1 MNRVIPLF
9 LFFIISSC
17 SSVPL
22 STIARMSTFDSQDF
36 AALNPDELRVKVTL
50 PRGFEV
56 DAETSWL
63 GIDIISPAGQHHG
76 VFELNQESVQSE
88 NTSEGFFSEPEQVV
102 IYLLS
107 LSSSSRAKFSD
118 LQQFISKA
126 TAEDTTIRVVP
137 KLASYPPDATS
148 VKVSVDL
155 LLYQSQGFLTL
166 VDAARL
172 PLGKL
177 VKSKEN

>member
-1 MNRVIPLF
+1 
-9 LFFIISSC
+9 
-17 SSVPL
+17 
-22 STIARMSTFDSQDF
+22 MSTFDAQDF
-36 AALNPDELRVKVTL
+36 AALSPDELRVKVTL
-50 PRGFEV
+50 PKGFEL
-56 DAETSWL
+56 DAELSWL
-63 GIDIISPAGQHHG
+63 GIDINSPAGQHHG
-76 VFELNQESVQSE
+76 VFTLNQESVQSE
-88 NTSEGFFSEPEQVV
+88 TTSAGFFSEPEQAV

-107 LSSSSRAKFSD
+107 LASSSRVKFSD

-126 TAEDTTIRVVP
+126 TAEDIAIRVVP

-177 VKSKEN
+177 AKSEEN

>member
-1 MNRVIPLF
+1 
-9 LFFIISSC
+9 
-17 SSVPL
+17 
-22 STIARMSTFDSQDF
+22 
-36 AALNPDELRVKVTL
+36 
-50 PRGFEV
+50 
-56 DAETSWL
+56 
-63 GIDIISPAGQHHG
+63 
-76 VFELNQESVQSE
+76 VQSE
-88 NTSEGFFSEPEQVV
+88 NTSAGFFSEPEQVV

-107 LSSSSRAKFSD
+107 LASSSRVKFSD
-118 LQQFISKA
+118 LQRFISKA
-126 TAEDTTIRVVP
+126 TAEDIAIRVVP

-177 VKSKEN
+177 AKSEEN